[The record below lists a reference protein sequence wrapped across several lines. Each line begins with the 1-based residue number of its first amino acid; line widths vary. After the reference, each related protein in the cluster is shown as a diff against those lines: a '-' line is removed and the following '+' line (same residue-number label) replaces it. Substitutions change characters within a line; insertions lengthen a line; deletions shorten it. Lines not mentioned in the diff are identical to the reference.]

1 MTSDP
6 FLSRLGSLA
15 CFYDDAPTLNSS
27 LSRLLLSQLDDCS
40 NSGVNKLKKKLF
52 NTVMSLSV
60 DVSSPELLRALGPGV
75 TLLSPFH
82 LSQFSPDA
90 LKDTLMSLGSEVKW
104 GLTQAKTLANKL
116 LQGKQVREVLL
127 LSICLSL
134 IVLREEAIQA
144 WGPVSGLNE
153 SQVLQLG
160 CVSQGFNL
168 TELASLPFS
177 SLDTLETLSR
187 CSWTQP
193 QGGCVER
200 INETL
205 GELGAVELV
214 GLDQFICGLNTE
226 ETGQLN
232 TDAFR
237 EAVQSVGE
245 VQCPLAVTE
254 LLKQRAVAPFL
265 LPPLSFSLCFISLF
279 SSWFE
284 FVEFL
289 SLSPSAFSFLS
300 PTSVPL
306 IPPDRLAALSTSQ
319 LKALGPD
326 NAAMVT
332 NAQWAVL
339 GVAQRAALGNAL
351 GVAYDRVAYD
361 RTEPTTN
368 PLRNLPQLS
377 GE

>member
-1 MTSDP
+1 MDSLPSPLVPTPPQEFSRGPD
-6 FLSRLGSLA
+6 LSALRWKL
-15 CFYDDAPTLNSS
+15 FS
-27 LSRLLLSQLDDCS
+27 LSTS
-40 NSGVNKLKKKLF
+40 
-52 NTVMSLSV
+52 T
-60 DVSSPELLRALGPGV
+60 
-75 TLLSPFH
+75 
-82 LSQFSPDA
+82 
-90 LKDTLMSLGSEVKW
+90 SEVMPMRRRRAVLPQGEA
-104 GLTQAKTLANKL
+104 GLTVSLLEELGGANVYWSPAQLSKMDAATITAAMEKL
-116 LQGKQVREVLL
+116 GVVLYYSAEQL
-127 LSICLSL
+127 V
-134 IVLREEAIQA
+134 VLREKAIQA
-144 WGPVSGLNE
+144 WGPVSGFNE

-168 TELASLPFS
+168 TELPSLPFS

-193 QGGCVER
+193 QREAVWRGFVER
-200 INETL
+200 INKTV

-245 VQCPLAVTE
+245 VQCPLTVTE
-254 LLKQRAVAPFL
+254 LLKQRAVAVFGEPQGWTEARVNSL
-265 LPPLSFSLCFISLF
+265 GNIMAGLSLS
-279 SSWFE
+279 E
-284 FVEFL
+284 FP

-332 NAQWAVL
+332 NAQWEVL
-339 GVAQRAALGNAL
+339 GEAQRAALGNAL
-351 GVAYDRVAYD
+351 GVAYDRA
-361 RTEPTTN
+361 EPTTN
-368 PLRNLPQLS
+368 PPRNLPQLS
-377 GE
+377 GASILGTLGVGVFMQPFLFLLLGFVL